1 MEKGAEDQRAEM
13 DEKITQLEVQL
24 RSSRNK
30 ENGAN
35 ESPKHEAVTYWKGR
49 YESLLNKVSG
59 INKETN

>member
-1 MEKGAEDQRAEM
+1 M
-13 DEKITQLEVQL
+13 DEKVTQLEAQL
-24 RSSRNK
+24 GSISNK

-49 YESLLNKVSG
+49 YESLLNKMSG